1 MEVKRDILWRVYL
14 CFIGIVVFSV
24 IILIRAVYIQQVQGT
39 YWIEQAKDQQQRFVE
54 IDAERGTIYSEDG
67 SMLSTS
73 IPFFNIYIDFMAE
86 GLREKNGK
94 RFRDN
99 VDSLSTSLADY
110 FKDRSSTEYKQILQ
124 KGYRRKDR
132 YFLFKKNLSF
142 QQFKE
147 LRTMPLVRQGR
158 DKSGFIPEVKDKR
171 LNPFGLLANRTIGLS
186 REYIDSDGKIRNTNV
201 GLEKTYDTVLKGE
214 SGKRLMRKVA
224 AGVFVPVDGSEIEP
238 QNGRDIIT
246 TLDVNIQDIAETAL
260 QKVLVA
266 NECAYG
272 TCLVMEVKTGKI
284 KAIANLGRRND
295 GTYWEDMNY
304 AIRASEPGST
314 FKLATMLALLE
325 DKYVALNHRV
335 NLEGGTWQVN
345 GRTVYDSENHG
356 YDVSVK
362 EAFEMSSNVGMA
374 KLVMAY
380 YSKKPVQFVDRLKK
394 MRFHEYSGIDL
405 LGETTPII
413 KTPKSKTWSATSL
426 PWMSFG
432 YEVLVSPLQTLMLYN
447 AIANDGKMM
456 KPYLVNA
463 VKENGLVVKENHPEV
478 LEDAVCGEQTLRL
491 LQECLKGVCNDPHGT
506 GFSLFKGA
514 PYSVAGKTGTSLIA
528 NGNRGYADH
537 IYQSSFAGYFPAD
550 NPQYSCIVVIK
561 NKPFAPVYY
570 GGKIAGP
577 VFRELADKLYA
588 LNADKDKTT
597 PQFVPAKKDS
607 SYYLYAGAAEDMQ
620 QVMSTL
626 QWKYKDS
633 VGAHEWTRLYAANY
647 EPVLNGQPV
656 SKKNMPDVRGMG
668 LKDALFLLENMQAKV
683 IVRGRGKVK
692 TQSVT
697 PGAAFTKKQ
706 PVIIELN

>member
-1 MEVKRDILWRVYL
+1 M
-14 CFIGIVVFSV
+14 
-24 IILIRAVYIQQVQGT
+24 RAVYIQQVQGT

-110 FKDRSSTEYKQILQ
+110 FKDRSSSEYKQILQ

-142 QQFKE
+142 QQYKE

-284 KAIANLGRRND
+284 KAIANLGRRSD

-325 DKYVALNHRV
+325 DKYIALNHRV

-374 KLVMAY
+374 KLVMTY
-380 YSKKPVQFVDRLKK
+380 YSKKPLQFVDHLKK

-478 LEDAVCGEQTLRL
+478 LEDAMCSEQTLRL

-506 GFSLFKGA
+506 GFSLFKGV
-514 PYSVAGKTGTSLIA
+514 PYRVAGKTGTSLIA

-570 GGKIAGP
+570 GGKVAGP

-597 PQFVPAKKDS
+597 PQFVPAKRDS

-683 IVRGRGKVK
+683 IVRGKGKVK
-692 TQSVT
+692 TQSVM
-697 PGAAFTKKQ
+697 PGAVFTKNQ

>member
-1 MEVKRDILWRVYL
+1 M
-14 CFIGIVVFSV
+14 
-24 IILIRAVYIQQVQGT
+24 RAVYIQQIQGT
-39 YWIEQAKDQQQRFVE
+39 HWINEAKKDQQKFVE

-110 FKDRSSTEYKQILQ
+110 FKDRSSSEYKQLLQ
-124 KGYRRKDR
+124 QGYRKKDR

-142 QQFKE
+142 QQYKE
-147 LRTMPLVRQGR
+147 LRTMPLIRQGR

-186 REYIDSDGKIRNTNV
+186 REYIDSEGKMKNTNV

-214 SGKRLMRKVA
+214 IGKRLMRKVA

-238 QNGRDIIT
+238 QNGKDIIT

-260 QKVLVA
+260 MKTLTT
-266 NECAYG
+266 NDCEYG

-284 KAIANLGRRND
+284 KAIANLGKRSD
-295 GTYWEDMNY
+295 GTYYEDMNY

-325 DKYVALNHRV
+325 DKYIALNHRV
-335 NLEGGTWQVN
+335 NLEGGVWQVN

-356 YDVSVK
+356 YDVSIK
-362 EAFEMSSNVGMA
+362 EAFQMSSNVGMA

-380 YSKKPVQFVDRLKK
+380 YSKKPTQFVDHLRK
-394 MRFHEYSGIDL
+394 MRFNEYSGIDL
-405 LGETTPII
+405 LGETTPIV

-456 KPYLVNA
+456 KPYLVNSI
-463 VKENGLVVKENHPEV
+463 KENGLVVKENQPEV
-478 LEDAVCGEQTLRL
+478 LEQAVCSEQTLRL
-491 LQECLKGVCNDPHGT
+491 LQECLKAVCNEPHGT
-506 GFSLFKGA
+506 AFSLFKGA
-514 PYSVAGKTGTSLIA
+514 PYSVAGKTGTSLMA

-550 NPQYSCIVVIK
+550 NPQYSCIVVVK

-570 GGKIAGP
+570 GGKVAGP
-577 VFRELADKLYA
+577 VFKELADKLYA
-588 LNADKDKTT
+588 LNADKDRKA
-597 PQFVPAKKDS
+597 PQSIPVKKDS

-626 QWKYKDS
+626 QWKYRDS

-697 PGAAFTKKQ
+697 PGAVFTKNQ

>member
-24 IILIRAVYIQQVQGT
+24 VILGRAVYIQQVQGT
-39 YWIEQAKDQQQRFVE
+39 YWLAQAKAQEQRFEE

-73 IPFFNIYIDFMAE
+73 IPFFNIYIDFMAD

-94 RFRDN
+94 RFRDH
-99 VDSLSTSLADY
+99 VDSLSIALADQ
-110 FKDRSSTEYKQILQ
+110 FKDKSAADYRQLLQ
-124 KGYRRKDR
+124 NGYRKKDR
-132 YFLFKKNLSF
+132 YFLFKRNISF
-142 QQFKE
+142 QQFKA
-147 LRTMPLVRQGR
+147 LRTMPLVKQGR
-158 DKSGFIPEVKDKR
+158 DKSGFIYEVKDKR

-186 REYIDSDGKIRNTNV
+186 REYVDSEGKIRNTNV
-201 GLEKTYDTVLKGE
+201 GLEKTYDTILKGA

-224 AGVFVPVDGSEIEP
+224 AGVFAPVDGSEIEP
-238 QNGRDIIT
+238 QNGKDIIT
-246 TLDVNIQDIAETAL
+246 TIDVNIQDIAENAL
-260 QKVLVA
+260 MKTLVA
-266 NECAYG
+266 NECEYG
-272 TCLVMEVKTGKI
+272 TALVMEVKTGKI
-284 KAIANLGRRND
+284 KAIANLGRRSD

-325 DKYVALNHRV
+325 DKVINLNQHV
-335 NLEGGTWQVN
+335 NLEGGAWTVN

-356 YDVSVK
+356 YDVTIK

-374 KLVMAY
+374 KMVMTH
-380 YSKKPVQFVDRLKK
+380 YSKKPTQFVDHLKR
-394 MRFHEYSGIDL
+394 MRFHKYSGIDL

-413 KTPKSKTWSATSL
+413 KMPKDRTWSATSL

-463 VKENGLVVKENHPEV
+463 IKENGLIVKENQPEV
-478 LEDAVCGEQTLRL
+478 LEQAVCSPQTLTL
-491 LQECLKGVCNDPHGT
+491 LQELLKAVCNDPHGT

-514 PYSVAGKTGTSLIA
+514 PYAVSGKTGTSLMA

-550 NPQYSCIVVIK
+550 NPQYSCIVVVR

-570 GGKIAGP
+570 GARIAGP
-577 VFRELADKLYA
+577 VFKELADKLYA
-588 LNADKDKTT
+588 VNADKDKKNI
-597 PQFVPAKKDS
+597 PGGIKKDS
-607 SYYLYAGAAEDMQ
+607 SSYLYAGATEDMQ
-620 QVMSTL
+620 QVMKTL
-626 QWKYKDS
+626 DWKYMDS
-633 VGAHEWTRLYAANY
+633 AGAHDWTRLYAVNY
-647 EPVLNGQPV
+647 SPVMDGQPV
-656 SKKNMPDVRGMG
+656 SKKTMPDVRGMG

-683 IVRGRGKVK
+683 VVRGRGKVK
-692 TQSVT
+692 NQSVD
-697 PGAAFTKKQ
+697 PGTAFIKNQVVT
-706 PVIIELN
+706 IDLN

>member
-1 MEVKRDILWRVYL
+1 M
-14 CFIGIVVFSV
+14 
-24 IILIRAVYIQQVQGT
+24 RAVYIQQVQGS
-39 YWIEQAKDQQQRFVE
+39 YWILQAKDQQQLFVE

-73 IPFFNIYIDFMAE
+73 IPFFNVYIDFMAE

-94 RFRDN
+94 RFKDN
-99 VDSLSTSLADY
+99 LDSLSVSLAAF
-110 FKDRSSTEYKQILQ
+110 FKDRSSVEYRQLLQ
-124 KGYRRKDR
+124 QGYRKKDR

-142 QQFKE
+142 QQYKM

-186 REYIDSDGKIRNTNV
+186 REYMDSEGKIKNTNV

-214 SGKRLMRKVA
+214 SGKRLMRKIA
-224 AGVFVPVDGSEIEP
+224 AGVFVPVDGSEIEA
-238 QNGRDIIT
+238 QNGKDIIT
-246 TLDVNIQDIAETAL
+246 TIDVNIQDIAENAL
-260 QKVLVA
+260 LKVLTE
-266 NECAYG
+266 NDCEYG

-284 KAIANLGRRND
+284 KAIANLGKRSD

-314 FKLATMLALLE
+314 FKLATMMALLE
-325 DKYVALNHRV
+325 DKYVSLNHRV
-335 NLEGGTWQVN
+335 NLEGGTWSVN

-374 KLVMAY
+374 KLVTAY
-380 YSKKPVQFVDRLKK
+380 YSKKPLQFVEHLKK
-394 MRFHEYSGIDL
+394 MRFDQYSGIDL
-405 LGETTPII
+405 LGETTPIV

-478 LEDAVCGEQTLRL
+478 LEEAVCSEQTLKL

-506 GFSLFKGA
+506 GLTLFKGA
-514 PYSVAGKTGTSLIA
+514 PYIVAGKTGTSLMA

-550 NPQYSCIVVIK
+550 NPQFSCIVVVK
-561 NKPFAPVYY
+561 NKPFAPIYY
-570 GGKIAGP
+570 GAKIAGP
-577 VFRELADKLYA
+577 VFKELADKLYA
-588 LNADKDKTT
+588 LNADKDKKV
-597 PQFVPAKKDS
+597 QSFIPAKKDS
-607 SYYLYAGAAEDMQ
+607 SYYLYAGATEDMQ
-620 QVMSTL
+620 QVMNTL

-633 VGAHEWTRLYAANY
+633 AGAHEWTRLYAVNY

-683 IVRGRGKVK
+683 IVKGRGKVK
-692 TQSVT
+692 TQSVE
-697 PGAAFTKKQ
+697 PGAAFTKNQ
-706 PVIIELN
+706 AVTIELN